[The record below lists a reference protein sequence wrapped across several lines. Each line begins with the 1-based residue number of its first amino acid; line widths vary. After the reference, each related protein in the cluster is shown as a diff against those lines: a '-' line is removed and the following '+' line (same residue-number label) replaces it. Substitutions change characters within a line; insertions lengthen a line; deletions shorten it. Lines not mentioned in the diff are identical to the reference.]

1 MGTAERVRS
10 IRVPV
15 GEPAV
20 PITAA
25 DQARTPASSV
35 GDGAL
40 EPTQLQAPG
49 EIDPAG
55 LARVGA
61 AVGRSRS
68 PATMRAYAADW
79 ARFTTWCT
87 THCYIPCPAD
97 PLVVA
102 DYLTTAADTRTPDGD
117 RAYAPATLTRW
128 VAAISAAHLTAGR
141 QPPGR
146 TEVVRATLAGIRRMY
161 AETGE
166 RPVQRRAPL
175 LLEDI
180 RAILDTARTDARTWI
195 QKVTERRDSALIL
208 LGFAG
213 AFRRSELVT
222 LTTADIRFHPA
233 DGLHVRLRRSK
244 TDQTGEGTVKA
255 LPYGRAHQTC
265 PVCAYLR
272 WRQVFDAWDDT
283 GRVGVLTALRQHRAF
298 DEHLCRH
305 VAPPDPQ
312 PPVAVFRGIHKT
324 GAIADRRLSP
334 QAINPILARRAAAAG
349 IGVDILGQLGGHSL
363 RAGFVT
369 QAVRAGADPASVMRQ
384 TGHTTEA
391 MVRLY
396 TRERAPLTG
405 NAVTQLGL

>member
-1 MGTAERVRS
+1 
-10 IRVPV
+10 
-15 GEPAV
+15 V

-25 DQARTPASSV
+25 DPDRSPVPPA
-35 GDGAL
+35 DGAAL
-40 EPTQLQAPG
+40 EPTQIHGLRELDA
-49 EIDPAG
+49 AG

-68 PATMRAYAADW
+68 PATLRAYAADW
-79 ARFTTWCT
+79 ARFTAWCT
-87 THCYIPCPAD
+87 TAGYLSCPAD

-102 DYLTTAADTRTPDGD
+102 DYLTTAADTRTPDGA

-128 VAAISAAHLTAGR
+128 VAAISAAHLAAGR

-146 TEVVRATLAGIRRMY
+146 TDVVRATLAGIRRMY
-161 AETGE
+161 ADAGE

-180 RAILDTARTDARTWI
+180 RAILDTARTDARTWV
-195 QKVTERRDSALIL
+195 QKIAERRDSALIL

-222 LTTADIRFHPA
+222 LITADIQIHPS

-244 TDQTGEGTVKA
+244 TDQTGEGTIKA
-255 LPYGRAHQTC
+255 LPYGRSHQTC

-272 WRQVFDAWDDT
+272 WRQVLDAWDDT
-283 GRVGVLTALRQHRAF
+283 GRVGVLATLREHPTF
-298 DEHLCRH
+298 DTHLCH
-305 VAPPDPQ
+305 YAEAPDDETPGP
-312 PPVAVFRGIHKT
+312 VFRGIHKT
-324 GAIADRRLSP
+324 GAIAVRRLSP
-334 QAINPILARRAAAAG
+334 QAVNPILTRRAAAAG
-349 IGVDILGQLGGHSL
+349 ISGDILALLGGHSL

-384 TGHTTEA
+384 TGHTTDA

-405 NAVTQLGL
+405 NAVTRLGL